1 MRTLKEPG
9 KVALEPLYDM
19 SLERDEDKEARIK
32 DFWSEFEYDLSFHI
46 ERLKDVNLAREWF
59 KKHILDYLRT
69 SVLRLRNGM
78 ADGVELWKW
87 GDALQGRGSD
97 CQGTSKDMG
106 RLVRFHSHELVS

>member
-1 MRTLKEPG
+1 M
-9 KVALEPLYDM
+9 
-19 SLERDEDKEARIK
+19 
-32 DFWSEFEYDLSFHI
+32 
-46 ERLKDVNLAREWF
+46 REWF

-106 RLVRFHSHELVS
+106 GFVHFHSHESTSKRGKEGGKEEKGEEIAVLKSSVTNVT